1 MQNNNFLADWNFI
14 KETENV
20 KQEKTVTKVVLTQSF
35 TSDGNRILKVMKA
48 LLFETRMPN
57 RNINKYI

>member
-1 MQNNNFLADWNFI
+1 MQNNDFLADWNFI

-35 TSDGNRILKVMKA
+35 TSDGNRILKVMEA
-48 LLFETRMPN
+48 LLFENRMPN
-57 RNINKYI
+57 RNF